1 MARQLAE
8 TRIVEPGS
16 DVVPVGR
23 VTEQLASYEE
33 DADRLKFIEASVE
46 SGEESD
52 AEDLMQVG
60 SFF

>member
-1 MARQLAE
+1 MARGLAE
-8 TRIVEPGS
+8 TRIVEPGC
-16 DVVPVGR
+16 DVVPQGL

-46 SGEESD
+46 SGEENSD

-60 SFF
+60 S